1 MAAQEGTIQEVLV
14 LAAGAAVA
22 FGLAIATSRKTRPA
36 VEESTKEIAKVF
48 GRGFTDEAAFGIVD
62 PLADRFL
69 LTPEEVRQWEA
80 MKKRHRYANVAGR
93 GGGFAASML
102 YGGEIVKGA
111 SALGKGAMAARAG
124 LVAGRAAEEAVV
136 RGGEKAAILA
146 AERAAEKAAERAA
159 QEAAKKAAV
168 EKGKKT
174 LSKRLFSG
182 ILGRAAGDTAEAA
195 ILTGVEKVPMTTSE
209 IAKAKLR
216 EGAGQLADTFGEKFH
231 ESVFGEAY
239 QLALERAKERSSLL
253 EESKRRARQLHA
265 EPNEDV

>member
-1 MAAQEGTIQEVLV
+1 MAAQEGTIQEALV

-22 FGLAIATSRKTRPA
+22 FGFALATSRRTHAA
-36 VEESTKEIAKVF
+36 VEENTKDLAKVF
-48 GRGFTDEAAFGIVD
+48 GRGLADEAAFGIVD
-62 PLADRFL
+62 PLADRFI
-69 LTPEEVRQWEA
+69 LTPEEVKQWEA
-80 MKKRHRYANVAGR
+80 MKKRHRYANLVGR

-124 LVAGRAAEEAVV
+124 LLAGRAVEGAAV
-136 RGGEKAAILA
+136 RGGEKAALLA

-159 QEAAKKAAV
+159 QEAAKKAAI

-174 LSKRLFSG
+174 LSKRLLSG
-182 ILGRAAGDTAEAA
+182 ILGRAAGDTAEVA

-253 EESKRRARQLHA
+253 EESKRRARQLRDQSDEEA
-265 EPNEDV
+265 

>member
-22 FGLAIATSRKTRPA
+22 FGLALATSRKTRPA
-36 VEESTKEIAKVF
+36 VEEDTKEIGKVL
-48 GRGFTDEAAFGIVD
+48 GRGFVDEAAFGIVD

-146 AERAAEKAAERAA
+146 AEKTAERAA

-265 EPNEDV
+265 EPDEDV

>member
-36 VEESTKEIAKVF
+36 VEEGTKEIAKVF

-146 AERAAEKAAERAA
+146 AEKAAERAA

-174 LSKRLFSG
+174 LSKRLLSG

-265 EPNEDV
+265 EPDEDV